1 MVVEAGARDER
12 HRLIAM
18 YHGIV
23 LSAARRAFRPNS
35 AGQIDYLLSRYDGG
49 TVIVR
54 PVNDGYYVV
63 VALRPGSD
71 VGSSLLRSAAA
82 QDRMNEEI

>member
-1 MVVEAGARDER
+1 
-12 HRLIAM
+12 M

-23 LSAARRAFRPNS
+23 LSAARRAFRPHR